1 MKELWVVGAWAFI
14 IFIFLCSNNFFP
26 RENIDFEHIGI
37 DNGLSQNTVFA
48 ILQDSRGF
56 LWFGTEDGLN
66 RYDGYMFKLY
76 KHNSD
81 DPGSL
86 SHNWISSIYED
97 NSGTIWIGTQGGG
110 LNKFDRSKETFIHY
124 THNPSNPRS
133 LSDNT
138 IWTIIEAEPGI
149 LWLGTNN
156 GVNRFDIMTG
166 KITHWPL
173 KPGNSVNSNYIR
185 VKAIAIERPGVSWIG
200 TLGNGLYK
208 FANGKWT
215 NYINEPD
222 NPQNHRINMIHSIY
236 IDSLGVPWLGTEDG
250 LNKFD
255 KVGERFINCNK
266 KYHRFLG
273 PGVTI
278 TSLTGEKNSHILS
291 IGAYGEGLYRLNR
304 KTGLITRCET
314 IPCNPNSISSQYIQA
329 IYEDNNEIVWVGT
342 ASGLNKFDKKKQ
354 KFNHLGMQPERLD
367 SLSNKNVWSIYKDRK
382 GIIWV
387 GTEGGLDCLDREN
400 NRCSRFQIKDKSVNL
415 TDKKIMSILEDRNG
429 KLWIGTD
436 TDGLYRFDREKETV
450 THFEPKPLDTRSLND
465 TRINAIYEDKSGILW
480 MGTAQGLNKFNPLN
494 ETFTCY
500 KKIDGQE
507 DSLSHNYVNVI
518 FEDSTNAL
526 WIGAKEGLNLF
537 QRGIEKFSRWQSLS
551 NANISS
557 ICETKPGIFWIGTQ
571 GKGLY
576 KFDRAGG
583 TFEQYRE
590 KDGLPNEVIYCVL
603 NDEKGNLWMSTNKGI
618 AKFNPE
624 TKIFKN
630 YDMGDGLQSNEFNGG
645 AYYKS
650 KDMEMFFGGIDG
662 FNAFYP
668 GKIEDNP
675 HIPPIVITDFQVF
688 SESVKINAKSRLKQ
702 SITETKTIRLSYQDN
717 VISFDFVALDF
728 SNPQKNK
735 YAYKME
741 GFESDWNYRNSTRRF
756 VTYTNLDP
764 GTYVF
769 RVKGSNND
777 EVWNEKGTA
786 ITIIIVPPFWKT
798 LWFRFLLFTT
808 FALLSYIIINF
819 IKKYITFLGFWKRE
833 KYIGKFKL
841 VERIGSGGM
850 GTIYKAEDTI
860 EKNGLVALKVLR
872 EELFP
877 DETHR
882 KRFKQEAAIIDQ
894 LDHPNIVKV
903 FERGQHREKLYI
915 VMEYL
920 EGKTLAA
927 KIAEAEKMDLQ
938 EILDIIYQISGALK
952 KIHGRSIVH
961 RDLKPENVML
971 IEKDGKSNF
980 VKLLDFGLARTENQ
994 SKITQ
999 TGTLLGTVNYMA
1011 PEQISH
1017 ASYSLATDIYSLG
1030 VIFYEMAT
1038 GRIPFPGGKMTQI
1051 MGKILSETPIEPIL
1065 LRPDLPSACN
1075 HLITKMMEKD
1085 HILRPTVSEVL
1096 SNLEKIMADQ
1106 AKLYDNNPR

>member
-1 MKELWVVGAWAFI
+1 
-14 IFIFLCSNNFFP
+14 
-26 RENIDFEHIGI
+26 
-37 DNGLSQNTVFA
+37 
-48 ILQDSRGF
+48 
-56 LWFGTEDGLN
+56 
-66 RYDGYMFKLY
+66 
-76 KHNSD
+76 
-81 DPGSL
+81 
-86 SHNWISSIYED
+86 
-97 NSGTIWIGTQGGG
+97 
-110 LNKFDRSKETFIHY
+110 
-124 THNPSNPRS
+124 
-133 LSDNT
+133 
-138 IWTIIEAEPGI
+138 
-149 LWLGTNN
+149 
-156 GVNRFDIMTG
+156 
-166 KITHWPL
+166 
-173 KPGNSVNSNYIR
+173 
-185 VKAIAIERPGVSWIG
+185 
-200 TLGNGLYK
+200 
-208 FANGKWT
+208 
-215 NYINEPD
+215 
-222 NPQNHRINMIHSIY
+222 
-236 IDSLGVPWLGTEDG
+236 
-250 LNKFD
+250 
-255 KVGERFINCNK
+255 
-266 KYHRFLG
+266 
-273 PGVTI
+273 
-278 TSLTGEKNSHILS
+278 
-291 IGAYGEGLYRLNR
+291 
-304 KTGLITRCET
+304 
-314 IPCNPNSISSQYIQA
+314 
-329 IYEDNNEIVWVGT
+329 
-342 ASGLNKFDKKKQ
+342 
-354 KFNHLGMQPERLD
+354 
-367 SLSNKNVWSIYKDRK
+367 
-382 GIIWV
+382 
-387 GTEGGLDCLDREN
+387 
-400 NRCSRFQIKDKSVNL
+400 
-415 TDKKIMSILEDRNG
+415 
-429 KLWIGTD
+429 
-436 TDGLYRFDREKETV
+436 
-450 THFEPKPLDTRSLND
+450 
-465 TRINAIYEDKSGILW
+465 INAIYEDKSGILW
-480 MGTAQGLNKFNPLN
+480 IGTAQGLNKFNPLN
-494 ETFTCY
+494 ETFACY
-500 KKIDGQE
+500 KKIDGKV

-518 FEDSTNAL
+518 FEDSANAL

-537 QRGIEKFSRWQSLS
+537 QRGIEKFSHWQNLS

-557 ICETKPGIFWIGTQ
+557 ICETKTGIFWIGTQ

-583 TFEQYRE
+583 TFVQYRE

-603 NDEKGNLWMSTNKGI
+603 SDEKGNLWMSTNKGI
-618 AKFNPE
+618 AKFDPE

-675 HIPPIVITDFQVF
+675 HIPPIVITDFQVY

-798 LWFRFLLFTT
+798 LWFRFLLFST

-927 KIAEAEKMDLQ
+927 KIAEEEKMDLQ

-1051 MGKILSETPIEPIL
+1051 MGKILSETPMEPIL

-1085 HILRPTVSEVL
+1085 NTLRPTVAEVL
-1096 SNLEKIMADQ
+1096 A
-1106 AKLYDNNPR
+1106 